1 MDKRT
6 LEELKKKI
14 VQLPP
19 LSNVV
24 TRLLS
29 LNSDSDTFFEDVM
42 RLAQEDPTFALRII
56 KLSNSAINTPVDQI
70 IGIREA
76 VVRIGT
82 NQIAGLIAS
91 MAMTQVFI
99 PTTKAEKDLWKH
111 SIQVAVISRVLACA
125 TTTFSVNPEQAY
137 LCGLIHDV
145 GKFILSPL
153 DPTKQDNT
161 VEKKGGSAKKYIL
174 AEKDS
179 KGFNHA
185 ILGMYICKKW
195 QMPDTLCNVARYH
208 HANEL
213 PKEIENDVMCNH
225 LIRLIQL
232 ADIISFY
239 LNLNPQVLDF
249 ELENVE
255 ECLEESCIKPFPGK
269 APLRADELATLI
281 GPMILE
287 ANMAIKSLGISD

>member
-6 LEELKKKI
+6 LEELKRKI

-24 TRLLS
+24 TRLLA
-29 LNSDSDTFFEDVM
+29 LNPDSDTFFEDVM
-42 RLAQEDPTFALRII
+42 RLAQEDPTFTLRII

-125 TTTFSVNPEQAY
+125 TTAFKVNPEQAY
-137 LCGLIHDV
+137 LCGLIHDM
-145 GKFILSPL
+145 GKFILSPH
-153 DPTKQDNT
+153 DSNKQDSK
-161 VEKKGGSAKKYIL
+161 VEKKDCSAQKYIL
-174 AEKDS
+174 AEKDA

-195 QMPDTLCNVARYH
+195 KMPETLCNVARYH

-213 PKEIENDVMCNH
+213 PKDIENDVMCSH
-225 LIRLIQL
+225 LIRIIQL

-239 LNLNPQVLDF
+239 LNLNPEVLDF
-249 ELENVE
+249 ELENIE
-255 ECLEESCIKPFPGK
+255 ECLEENCIKPFPAK

-281 GPMILE
+281 GPMLLE
-287 ANMAIKSLGISD
+287 ANMAVKNLGISD